1 MATSAPRSSTIAAGS
16 ARLSS
21 KRCARSPARA
31 RRGAVSVR
39 SRAASSA
46 AAIGHAASSAAPRTS
61 AALHAARSTAPAITS
76 TGVPDRREAGEERRR
91 PGVGHAHGQER
102 GVDGRRR
109 EVRER
114 RRAARRDGRDRAGR
128 DLRRQPLAARGVVVD
143 DEDRSAARHRRPS
156 PPVVT
161 LITHTRRLGMVWP
174 GGPDGRRAERE
185 AVHILAVADRDELI
199 AAVGAALG
207 LLFVVADPAA
217 AEGVASAGDLA
228 LVVLDATDGGL
239 SAVAA
244 LRRAHGEAPLPIL
257 AVGPDTADHR
267 ARAHAAGV
275 DDYLAAP
282 LDPARLRERAAVW
295 ARWRAAVAAPTA
307 RLADARRLAQLEDE
321 LARRIAHDLIAPVA
335 GVDGFLRL
343 LARDPAIPRAPG
355 ILVGQ
360 ALQAV
365 TALRTLV
372 EDLRRIPRARGRH
385 ARAAPRR
392 GRAPCPGRGGGRRGG
407 AGRGAPALATLT
419 VVGEP
424 LEARAD
430 PPPLGRALELLVAS
444 AVRAAPRRG
453 AVTATIA
460 AAPTAAVIDRRQ
472 RRAARPGAARRAVHP
487 PRQRAGPRRPVP
499 RGADCRAP
507 RRRDRRGRHRAGG
520 GTVARLTLPRGG

>member
-1 MATSAPRSSTIAAGS
+1 M
-16 ARLSS
+16 
-21 KRCARSPARA
+21 
-31 RRGAVSVR
+31 
-39 SRAASSA
+39 
-46 AAIGHAASSAAPRTS
+46 
-61 AALHAARSTAPAITS
+61 
-76 TGVPDRREAGEERRR
+76 D
-91 PGVGHAHGQER
+91 
-102 GVDGRRR
+102 
-109 EVRER
+109 
-114 RRAARRDGRDRAGR
+114 
-128 DLRRQPLAARGVVVD
+128 VV
-143 DEDRSAARHRRPS
+143 
-156 PPVVT
+156 
-161 LITHTRRLGMVWP
+161 L
-174 GGPDGRRAERE
+174 ERE
-185 AVHILAVADRDELI
+185 AMHILVVADRDELI

-207 LLFVVADPAA
+207 PPAPVVADPAA

-343 LARDPAIPRAPG
+343 LARDPADPEAPEM
-355 ILVGQ
+355 IGQ

-372 EDLRRIPRARGRH
+372 EDLRRIRELEDGTLAPHPAAVELRALV
-385 ARAAPRR
+385 AAAVDAAAPAAARR
-392 GRAPCPGRGGGRRGG
+392 
-407 AGRGAPALATLT
+407 LVTLT

-430 PPPLGRALELLVAS
+430 PLLLGRALELLVAS

-460 AAPTAAVIDRRQ
+460 AAPTAAVIEIADSGAPLDPAQ
-472 RRAARPGAARRAVHP
+472 RAALFTRHASAPGRGGLYLAGRIAALH
-487 PRQRAGPRRPVP
+487 G
-499 RGADCRAP
+499 GAIAAD
-507 RRRDRRGRHRAGG
+507 DRAGG
-520 GTVARLTLPRGG
+520 GTVVRLTLPRGG